1 MPNWSVGEALLVLD
15 AVLAPDSLSNLEELM
30 IRHCSEGKTYAQIAE
45 MTGYDDDYIRTVGFR
60 LWRRLSQAMSIR
72 VSKSNFQAI
81 LRHYQESRSQ
91 IATNPLPETKAIS
104 HRLTD
109 WGTAADV
116 PNFYGRDSE
125 MATLS
130 RWVGADRC
138 RLISILG
145 MGGIGKSALAIRLAQ
160 TMQTQFDALIWRSLK
175 SAPPLNELLSGLLKF
190 LAPSPDASIPTNVTG
205 KLEQL
210 IAYLRQKRC
219 LIILDNFDMLL
230 QSGQQAGVL
239 QTEYQEYHELLQY
252 AGELS
257 HISCILL
264 TSREKPQGIDAMAGD
279 RLPVRTMY
287 LTGLDT
293 ASSQLVLDQKGLT
306 GSELEINR
314 LIDHYRGHPLGLK
327 IVASSIY
334 ELFGGNITQFLQ
346 QGHNVFNGLRQLLAR
361 QMQRLSPM
369 EQDIL
374 YWLAIN
380 CEPIALELLQKDLMP
395 EPLPAMLL
403 EALESLRRRSLIETA
418 KTDAGFNAFT
428 LQPVVMEYLIDDL
441 IQLLCEEIATTSP
454 HYFLSHALLK
464 AQTEDNIRESQTR
477 LILQPLAAKLL
488 GNFGAEIAL
497 VRQLQTLVVQLQV
510 LPVKQHGY
518 GGGNLLN
525 LLRYLKID
533 LRGFNFSGLL
543 IRQALMHDITLH
555 QTNFSRAVFHQCQF
569 ANTFGGVTCIAFSP
583 DGQFFATSDS
593 NGILTIWSVANMH
606 PIARC
611 QGHSSWVWSVA
622 FHPTQPILASGAQD
636 HTIRLWDSKNGA
648 CFRILQGHDNIVTD
662 TIFSPDGRYLASSST
677 DSTIKLWEIKSGK
690 CVQTLHGHDACV
702 WSAVFT
708 ANSDRLFSGGEDNC
722 IRYWDIQTG
731 ECLRVFVG
739 HSQWIMAIALSPD
752 GHQIASASMDGT
764 IKLWCTNTGNCL
776 HTLNGHA
783 APVVSVA
790 FSPDGSTVASGSYDL
805 TVRLW
810 ETRTGTCKQVFKKH
824 TNRVWSVKFHPSGTF
839 LASGGDDNTTRFW
852 NPRTGESTT
861 TLQGHSNSIYA
872 IALYPNQPMVA
883 SGHEDQTVR
892 LWRLP
897 HNLADRIP
905 VPPQQKTI
913 EPFQAL
919 YGHQNRVLAIA
930 FSPDGKTIAS
940 GSTDRTIK
948 LWSPETER
956 CRLTL
961 QGHSSWIWDLA
972 FHPSGKAIAS
982 ASYDRTVKLWDVET
996 GNCTQTLEG
1005 HLGSAL
1011 SVGFSPDGQWLASGG
1026 YEQMLKLW
1034 RTESYEC
1041 ARTWYAHGNRIWT
1054 VAFSPNSEWLAS
1066 AGDDQQVMVWDAK
1079 TGKCLQVLSGH
1090 QQLVTVVRF
1099 SPDGRQLV
1107 SGSADRT
1114 IKHWDVDTGECLQT
1128 LSGHQH
1134 WVWSL
1139 IFIAPNL
1146 LLSASQDESIQCWDL
1161 QTGQAF
1167 QYLEVPRPYAEMD
1180 ITGAMGLTDAQYQ
1193 TLTVLGACD
1202 RSFPHQD
1209 RPKAQ
1214 T

>member
-1 MPNWSVGEALLVLD
+1 MPNWSVGEALLALD
-15 AVLAPDSLSNLEELM
+15 AALAPDSLSNLEELM
-30 IRHCSEGKTYAQIAE
+30 IRHCSEGKTYAEIAE

-91 IATNPLPETKAIS
+91 PTTNPLPKTTAIS
-104 HRLTD
+104 HCLTD

-130 RWVGADRC
+130 RWVGEDRC

-145 MGGIGKSALAIRLAQ
+145 MGGIGKSALAIHLAQ
-160 TMQTQFDALIWRSLK
+160 TMQTQFEALIWRSLK
-175 SAPPLNELLSGLLKF
+175 SAPPLSELLSGLLKF
-190 LAPSPDASIPTNVTG
+190 LAPSPDASIPTSVSG

-210 IAYLRQKRC
+210 FAYLRQKRC
-219 LIILDNFDMLL
+219 LVILDNFDMLL

-239 QTEYQEYHELLQY
+239 QTDYQEYHELLHY

-257 HISCILL
+257 HTSCILL
-264 TSREKPQGIDAMAGD
+264 TSREKPQGMDAMEGD

-287 LTGLDT
+287 LTGLDI

-334 ELFGGNITQFLQ
+334 ELFGGDITQFLQ
-346 QGHNVFNGLRQLLAR
+346 QGHNVFNGLRQLLAK
-361 QMQRLSPM
+361 QVQRLSAI

-380 CEPIALELLQKDLMP
+380 CEPISVEQLQKDLMP
-395 EPLPAMLL
+395 EPLTAMLL

-418 KTDAGFNAFT
+418 KTDAGFTAFT

-441 IQLLCEEIATTSP
+441 IQHLYEEITTPSP

-464 AQTEDNIRESQTR
+464 AQTEENIRESQTR

-488 GNFGAEIAL
+488 GKFGAAIA
-497 VRQLQTLVVQLQV
+497 VARQLQILLVQLQS
-510 LPVKQHGY
+510 LPVTQHGY

-525 LLRYLKID
+525 LLRYLKTD
-533 LRGFNFSGLL
+533 LTSYNFSGLL
-543 IRQALMHDITLH
+543 IRQALLHDITLH
-555 QTNFSRAVFHQCQF
+555 QTNFSRAVFCQCQF

-583 DGQFFATSDS
+583 NGESFATSDT
-593 NGILTIWSVANMH
+593 NGVLTIWSVANMH

-636 HTIRLWDSKNGA
+636 HTIRLWDSDNGH

-662 TIFSPDGRYLASSST
+662 TIFSPDGSYLASSST
-677 DSTIKLWEIKSGK
+677 DSTIKLWEIESGK
-690 CVQTLHGHDACV
+690 CVQTLKGHEACV
-702 WSAVFT
+702 WSLVFT

-722 IRYWDIQTG
+722 IRYWDIETG
-731 ECLRVFVG
+731 ECLRVFAG

-752 GHQIASASMDGT
+752 GNQIASASMDGT
-764 IKLWCTNTGNCL
+764 VKLWCTHTGNCL
-776 HTLNGHA
+776 HTLYGHT
-783 APVVSVA
+783 APVVSVD
-790 FSPDGSTVASGSYDL
+790 FSPDGRTLASGSYDL
-805 TVRLW
+805 SVRLW
-810 ETRTGTCKQVFKKH
+810 DTRTGICTQSLRKH
-824 TNRVWSVKFHPSGTF
+824 TNRVWSVKFHPSGRF

-852 NPRTGESTT
+852 NPRTGDSTT

-872 IALYPNQPMVA
+872 IAIHPNQLILA

-897 HNLADRIP
+897 HHLAEQYDAL
-905 VPPQQKTI
+905 PQQQTI
-913 EPFQAL
+913 EPFQTL
-919 YGHQNRVLAIA
+919 RGHQNRVLAIS

-948 LWSPETER
+948 LWNPESER

-961 QGHSSWIWDLA
+961 QGHTSWIWDLA
-972 FHPSGKAIAS
+972 FHPSGNEIAS

-996 GNCTQTLEG
+996 GNCTRTLEG

-1011 SVGFSPDGQWLASGG
+1011 SVAFSPNGEWLASGG

-1034 RTESYEC
+1034 STESYAC
-1041 ARTWYAHGNRIWT
+1041 SRTWYAHGNRIWSI
-1054 VAFSPNSEWLAS
+1054 AFSPNSEWLAS
-1066 AGDDQQVMVWDAK
+1066 AGDDNQVMVWDVQ

-1090 QQLVTVVRF
+1090 QQLVTTVRF

-1114 IKHWDVDTGECLQT
+1114 IKHWDLETGECIQT

-1139 IFIAPNL
+1139 IFITPNL

-1180 ITGAMGLTDAQYQ
+1180 ITGAMGLTDAQHQ

-1202 RSFPHQD
+1202 RAFPHQD
-1209 RPKAQ
+1209 MPKSQ